1 MELIVIQNL
10 STQQHT
16 RAFDGIFTSSKIKK
30 INKSINTINVTI
42 SENQK
47 SVSSKFIVY
56 VNIFATVIAESNV
69 KIVFKHTVELI
80 PLQGLK

>member
-1 MELIVIQNL
+1 MLQFL
-10 STQQHT
+10 KT
-16 RAFDGIFTSSKIKK
+16 K
-30 INKSINTINVTI
+30 
-42 SENQK
+42 K

-69 KIVFKHTVELI
+69 KIVFKRTVELT